1 MSSLGNKPPPKS
13 ILKKP
18 SINFQSKVPKL
29 KWDEDNIQL
38 TEAQKNSTMKI
49 TEPKTPYIHYNQET
63 DEIMTD
69 LETIPGLALGSSS
82 IGSSS
87 NQGSSGVSPVGSLSS
102 VSPSSAHFPDSIKDD
117 WDSEN
122 SEEGEET
129 KAKRKKFAQLRAK
142 HYNMKEALRLGHKLV
157 EEDVD
162 DEENSNVV
170 ALKAKFAKLLPD
182 EEKYSEEEKNDNND
196 SSSST
201 NGGVAPMET

>member
-1 MSSLGNKPPPKS
+1 MSTSKPKG

-18 SINFQSKVPKL
+18 SINFQAKTPKL

-38 TEAQKNSTMKI
+38 TEAQKNSTMKV

-69 LETIPGLALGSSS
+69 LETIPGLALGSSN
-82 IGSSS
+82 S
-87 NQGSSGVSPVGSLSS
+87 NQGSSSVSPVGSFAS

-122 SEEGEET
+122 SEEDEET
-129 KAKRKKFAQLRAK
+129 KAKRKKFAELRAK

-162 DEENSNVV
+162 DEENSNAT
-170 ALKAKFAKLLPD
+170 ALKTKLTKTLPND
-182 EEKYSEEEKNDNND
+182 YDNEENEKEENDNNND
-196 SSSST
+196 YDNSSSNNST
-201 NGGVAPMET
+201 FPMET